1 LQRSFLHRAIYDAR
15 LIQTPPVYGVQK
27 GALSVSTAPFNALAA
42 SNSQHTYQILV
53 PSLNVFVDRKIVW
66 ESGVFLQSLVFPTL
80 PCDPKDGAYSPALPL
95 TPSSASYSAP
105 PCFGGS
111 ASIDVLLQAN
121 PETEMYRRTLPAN
134 SFPSSGAQPAF
145 PRTEGDYY
153 EIAQPGTNFN
163 LCPFPLQSLCNSMT
177 CSINDCSVTTN
188 GDTLQEQILLTN
200 TRDTQRIRT
209 TPSKFDQYAWTLDDY
224 QSQNGNMST
233 FNFQRPAVGET
244 PTGAWPITFY
254 NPNDG
259 TRLIDDV
266 NNVGAYLDPNSR
278 CPVYFMNGRPIVIP
292 GGILAG
298 IFIQGTPSSFS
309 AGTPDSLGT
318 GTATITI
325 ALNEQQQACLVPGS
339 HFTITTLTGSYA
351 AWNGYYTIENV
362 NHMATTSAI
371 SFKYGRVAFAYN
383 NSVQFVSR
391 ATVSASLPASVVIT
405 SDRLPSNDSALSFQP
420 VTCIS
425 KLLGQILPNGIQI
438 MPTPMNVPM
447 TLSFLY
453 NVAEPMV
460 MSPFIYQDALEFSNV
475 GLYGCTNIQFTMNI
489 QAPSPN
495 CQAIQQG
502 SWPTQIAPFS
512 VVRTNCDYP
521 SGGNVLRTTGCVGA
535 FTAVSLTPPAGIV
548 STTGAFQNPRMVVQF
563 LTPGPD
569 VSLPLISNVP
579 YMEFPRYTN
588 TYLVADP
595 RAASLNIQSQ
605 TITLS
610 SIPDFIM
617 VYVKSRTRCQ
627 LQNETYVPV
636 QRVAVTFD
644 NFSNLCSNMTQ
655 YELYTCSVA
664 AGLDMDYQ
672 TWRGYANA
680 SGLRLTNGSVNAA
693 VSGAASGR
701 SLRGDGFQTVIASF
715 SSGSVSVSLASGA
728 YTYVFTG
735 VQYNNP
741 YANAPAAGTTIFLNG
756 FGGSLSSLN
765 GTQIVSST
773 GAGTITFSCTT
784 PPVAIVGGAITGT
797 ATGTSPA
804 PVTGTISLPATL
816 AYGTSWSGG
825 TISVLTSVS
834 PGFQGNVC
842 PVSSG
847 SYNLGGSK
855 VPYELSSGTSN
866 LWPATT
872 GLYNVA
878 GQNKLVPRSTTQL
891 TGGPLMLRMGQDV
904 SLSPGLAPG
913 TLGNFSIQLNLTL
926 DNSQH
931 FFDAY
936 SSYQLTIIAVNSG
949 YFETV
954 RGQSAVR
961 KTILNMAD
969 VESASVATGV
979 TTSQLRRLVGG
990 ARGLTLSAMGP
1001 YMGSRTTSSDSNKR
1015 PRQYTGGSGL

>member
-1 LQRSFLHRAIYDAR
+1 M
-15 LIQTPPVYGVQK
+15 
-27 GALSVSTAPFNALAA
+27 STAPFNALAA

-66 ESGVFLQSLVFPTL
+66 ESGVFLQSAVWPTL
-80 PCDPKDGAYSPALPL
+80 PCDPRDGAYSSSTPYTPAAA
-95 TPSSASYSAP
+95 TFASP

-111 ASIDVLLQAN
+111 ASIDVLLQAS
-121 PETEMYRRTLPAN
+121 PESDQYRRTIPAN
-134 SFPSSGAQPAF
+134 SFPSSGVVPAF
-145 PRTEGDYY
+145 PTVQGDYY

-209 TPSKFDQYAWTLDDY
+209 TPSKFDQYAWTSDDAR
-224 QSQNGNMST
+224 SSNGNMST
-233 FNFQRPAVGET
+233 LNFQRPATGEI

-254 NPNDG
+254 NPGTG
-259 TRLIDDV
+259 TRLMDDP
-266 NNVGAYLDPNSR
+266 NNCGAYLDPNTNAA
-278 CPVYFMNGRPIVIP
+278 VYFINGRPIVVP
-292 GGILAG
+292 GGLL
-298 IFIQGTPSSFS
+298 QGAVSSCNG
-309 AGTPDSLGT
+309 ALTWVTDSGDLGT
-318 GTATITI
+318 GLAT
-325 ALNEQQQACLVPGS
+325 LNIPFNSGVAPSTLLEGS
-339 HFTITTLTGSYA
+339 MFTITGLTGSQA
-351 AWNGYYTIENV
+351 LWNGYYTVASGEYKTVSSALIYQITFKFGQV
-362 NHMATTSAI
+362 VFATGGST
-371 SFKYGRVAFAYN
+371 AFR
-383 NSVQFVSR
+383 SR
-391 ATVSASLPASVVIT
+391 AASGTVNQSFFVT
-405 SDRLPSNDSALSFQP
+405 SDRIPSGGANLSLTP
-420 VTCIS
+420 VNTIS
-425 KLLGQILPNGIQI
+425 KLLGQILPNGVQI
-438 MPTPMNVPM
+438 MPTPMNIPM
-447 TLSFLY
+447 TVSFLY
-453 NVAEPMV
+453 QVAEPII
-460 MSPFIYQDALEFSNV
+460 MSPFIYQDALEFNNV

-489 QAPSPN
+489 QSPSPN

-502 SWPTQIAPFS
+502 SWPTNVAPFS
-512 VVRTNCDYP
+512 AVRTNCDYP
-521 SGGNVLRTTGCVGA
+521 SGATVVRTTGCIGA
-535 FTAVSLTPPAGIV
+535 FSNVQLVAPNNTPT
-548 STTGAFQNPRMVVQF
+548 TTGAFLNPRCVVQF

-588 TYLVADP
+588 TYVISDP
-595 RAASLNIQSQ
+595 KSTQFNIQSQ

-617 VYVKSRTRCQ
+617 VYVKARTRCQ

-672 TWRGYANA
+672 TWRGFANA
-680 SGLRLTNGSVNAA
+680 SGQQLTNGSVANGTPSGITAVTGSINGASVAAGTGTNAWVVTLTVLPIQPTSLTVLGA
-693 VSGAASGR
+693 NLYVNITGCTLSGAA
-701 SLRGDGFQTVIASF
+701 
-715 SSGSVSVSLASGA
+715 ASG
-728 YTYVFTG
+728 G
-735 VQYNNP
+735 VIP
-741 YANAPAAGTTIFLNG
+741 
-756 FGGSLSSLN
+756 LN
-765 GTQIVSST
+765 GTFLLQSSSSATSYVINITSTAGFAAGAANAYGVVSLLYGT
-773 GAGTITFSCTT
+773 GAT
-784 PPVAIVGGAITGT
+784 GAIST
-797 ATGTSPA
+797 
-804 PVTGTISLPATL
+804 V
-816 AYGTSWSGG
+816 
-825 TISVLTSVS
+825 V
-834 PGFQGNVC
+834 

-847 SYNLGGSK
+847 SWNLGGSK
-855 VPYELSSGTSN
+855 VPYLLSTGTDQ
-866 LWPATT
+866 LWPAAS
-872 GLYNVA
+872 GSYNVA
-878 GQNKLVPRSTTQL
+878 GQNKFVPRATTQL

-913 TLGNFSIQLNLTL
+913 TLGNFSIQLNMTL

-936 SSYQLTIIAVNSG
+936 GSYQLTIIAVNSG

-990 ARGLTLSAMGP
+990 ARGHSLSAMGP
-1001 YMGSRTTSSDSNKR
+1001 YMHGRSHGMGSMEGGRKR
-1015 PRQYTGGSGL
+1015 HHMSGSGL

>member
-1 LQRSFLHRAIYDAR
+1 M
-15 LIQTPPVYGVQK
+15 
-27 GALSVSTAPFNALAA
+27 SVSTAPFNALAA

-66 ESGVFLQSLVFPTL
+66 ESGVFLQSAVWPTL
-80 PCDPKDGAYSPALPL
+80 PCDPRDGAYSSTTPYTPAASTFL
-95 TPSSASYSAP
+95 TPP
-105 PCFGGS
+105 GFGGS
-111 ASIDVLLQAN
+111 ASIDVLLQAS
-121 PETEMYRRTLPAN
+121 PESDLYRRTIPAN
-134 SFPSSGAQPAF
+134 AFPSNGSTPAF
-145 PRTEGDYY
+145 PQVQGDYY

-209 TPSKFDQYAWTLDDY
+209 TPSKFDQYAWTSDDAR
-224 QSQNGNMST
+224 SANGNMST
-233 FNFQRPAVGET
+233 LNYQRPSTGDI

-254 NPNDG
+254 NPVNG
-259 TRLIDDV
+259 SRLVDDV
-266 NNVGAYLDPNSR
+266 DNCGAYLDPNSN
-278 CPVYFMNGRPIVIP
+278 CAVYYINGRPIVVP
-292 GGILAG
+292 GGLL
-298 IFIQGTPSSFS
+298 QGSV
-309 AGTPDSLGT
+309 GTASVITWVADPGDRGT
-318 GTATITI
+318 GTATINIPFNSNQSAWTVQ
-325 ALNEQQQACLVPGS
+325 EGS
-339 HFTITTLTGSYA
+339 TFTITGLTGSA
-351 AWNGYYTIENV
+351 AIWNGYYIADSSVQQLVGGQVVTTI
-362 NHMATTSAI
+362 T
-371 SFKYGRVAFAYN
+371 FRFGRVVFASSGSIAFRTRSSSGAVN
-383 NSVQFVSR
+383 QSFF
-391 ATVSASLPASVVIT
+391 IT
-405 SDRLPSNDSALSFQP
+405 SDRLPSGAATLSSQP
-420 VTCIS
+420 VNCVS
-425 KLLGQILPNGIQI
+425 KLLGQVLPNGIQI

-453 NVAEPMV
+453 QVAEPIV
-460 MSPFIYQDALEFSNV
+460 MSPFIYQDALEFNNV

-489 QAPSPN
+489 QQPSPN

-502 SWPTQIAPFS
+502 SWPTNVAPFS

-521 SGGNVLRTTGCVGA
+521 SGATVIRTTGCVGA
-535 FTAVSLTPPAGIV
+535 FSNVSLTAPNNTPT
-548 STTGAFQNPRMVVQF
+548 TTGAFLNPRCVVQF

-588 TYLVADP
+588 TFLVSDP
-595 RAASLNIQSQ
+595 KSTQLNIQSQ

-617 VYVKSRTRCQ
+617 VYVKPRTRCQ

-644 NFSNLCSNMTQ
+644 NFSNLCSNMTP

-672 TWRGYANA
+672 TWRGFANA
-680 SGLRLTNGSVNAA
+680 SGQQLTNGAA
-693 VSGAASGR
+693 ANGI
-701 SLRGDGFQTVIASF
+701 T
-715 SSGSVSVSLASGA
+715 SGSNSVI
-728 YTYVFTG
+728 
-735 VQYNNP
+735 
-741 YANAPAAGTTIFLNG
+741 GTLNG
-756 FGGSLSSLN
+756 VTISG
-765 GTQIVSST
+765 ST
-773 GAGTITFSCTT
+773 GAWVFSFVVVPNQPIANASTAGNIIVLSNATIIGSFGQISFSGVYTLAAGSTT
-784 PPVAIVGGAITGT
+784 TSYVINSSISGIFAAGAQNAYGVVSSFAGT
-797 ATGTSPA
+797 A
-804 PVTGTISLPATL
+804 
-816 AYGTSWSGG
+816 SGSQS
-825 TISVLTSVS
+825 TYV
-834 PGFQGNVC
+834 

-847 SYNLGGSK
+847 SWNLGGSK

-866 LWPATT
+866 LWPAAS
-872 GLYNVA
+872 GAFNIA
-878 GQNKLVPRSTTQL
+878 GQNKFVPRATTQL

-913 TLGNFSIQLNLTL
+913 TLGNFSIQLNMTL

-990 ARGLTLSAMGP
+990 ARGSTLSNMGMHLYGRSHGNP
-1001 YMGSRTTSSDSNKR
+1001 GMEGGRKR
-1015 PRQYTGGSGL
+1015 MHMSGSGL

>member
-1 LQRSFLHRAIYDAR
+1 
-15 LIQTPPVYGVQK
+15 
-27 GALSVSTAPFNALAA
+27 VSTAPFNALAA

-66 ESGVFLQSLVFPTL
+66 ESGVFLQSAVWPTL
-80 PCDPKDGAYSPALPL
+80 PCDPRDGAYSSTAPYTPAA
-95 TPSSASYSAP
+95 TTFVSP

-111 ASIDVLLQAN
+111 ASIDVLLQAS
-121 PETEMYRRTLPAN
+121 PESDQYRRTLPAN
-134 SFPSSGAQPAF
+134 SFPSSGVVPAF
-145 PRTEGDYY
+145 PTAQGDYY

-209 TPSKFDQYAWTLDDY
+209 TPSKFDQYAWTSDDAR
-224 QSQNGNMST
+224 SSNGNMSAL
-233 FNFQRPAVGET
+233 NFQRPASGEI

-254 NPNDG
+254 NPVTG
-259 TRLIDDV
+259 TRLMDDP
-266 NNVGAYLDPNSR
+266 NNCGAYLDPNSNA
-278 CPVYFMNGRPIVIP
+278 PVYYFNGRPVVIP
-292 GGILAG
+292 GGLLQGAVSTATGGLTWVADAG
-298 IFIQGTPSSFS
+298 EI
-309 AGTPDSLGT
+309 GT
-318 GTATITI
+318 GTAT
-325 ALNEQQQACLVPGS
+325 LNIPFNNNVAPTTLLEGS
-339 HFTITTLTGSYA
+339 MFTITGLTGSNA
-351 AWNGYYTIENV
+351 LWNGYYYVASSTQTLVSSQQVCQI
-362 NHMATTSAI
+362 T
-371 SFKYGRVAFAYN
+371 FKYGRVVFAADGA
-383 NSVQFVSR
+383 VSFR
-391 ATVSASLPASVVIT
+391 SRSASGTVSASFFVTSERIPSGTGNFSNGPANT
-405 SDRLPSNDSALSFQP
+405 
-420 VTCIS
+420 IS
-425 KLLGQILPNGIQI
+425 RLLGQVLPSGIQI
-438 MPTPMNVPM
+438 MPTPMNAPM
-447 TLSFLY
+447 TVSFLY
-453 NVAEPMV
+453 QVAEPIV
-460 MSPFIYQDALEFSNV
+460 MSPFIYQDALEFNNV

-489 QAPSPN
+489 QSPSPN

-502 SWPTQIAPFS
+502 SWPTNVAPFS

-521 SGGNVLRTTGCVGA
+521 SGATIVRTTGCIGA
-535 FTAVSLTPPAGIV
+535 FSNVTLTPPNNTPT
-548 STTGAFQNPRMVVQF
+548 TTGAFLNPRCVVQF

-595 RAASLNIQSQ
+595 KSTQLQIQSQ

-617 VYVKSRTRCQ
+617 VYVKARTRCQ

-680 SGLRLTNGSVNAA
+680 SGQQLTNGAVASGVTSGLNTVYGSVTACTI
-693 VSGAASGR
+693 AASGNTITLSILPLQPQIPLVPVVNSFV
-701 SLRGDGFQTVIASF
+701 SLNGISLIGTSSGIYTLSGVYALQAGSTATSFIFTNPVPNITAGAYTPSGTVSLFGGSATGPQSTVLPI
-715 SSGSVSVSLASGA
+715 SSGS
-728 YTYVFTG
+728 
-735 VQYNNP
+735 
-741 YANAPAAGTTIFLNG
+741 
-756 FGGSLSSLN
+756 
-765 GTQIVSST
+765 
-773 GAGTITFSCTT
+773 
-784 PPVAIVGGAITGT
+784 
-797 ATGTSPA
+797 
-804 PVTGTISLPATL
+804 
-816 AYGTSWSGG
+816 W
-825 TISVLTSVS
+825 
-834 PGFQGNVC
+834 
-842 PVSSG
+842 
-847 SYNLGGSK
+847 NLGGSK
-855 VPYELSSGTSN
+855 VPYELSSGTAN
-866 LWPATT
+866 LWSAAS
-872 GLYNVA
+872 GSYNVA
-878 GQNKLVPRSTTQL
+878 GQNKFVPRATTQL

-913 TLGNFSIQLNLTL
+913 TLGNFSIQLNMTL

-990 ARGLTLSAMGP
+990 ARGSTLSNMGMHLYGRSHGNP
-1001 YMGSRTTSSDSNKR
+1001 GMEGGGRKR
-1015 PRQYTGGSGL
+1015 MHMSGSGL

>member
-1 LQRSFLHRAIYDAR
+1 M
-15 LIQTPPVYGVQK
+15 
-27 GALSVSTAPFNALAA
+27 
-42 SNSQHTYQILV
+42 
-53 PSLNVFVDRKIVW
+53 FVDRKIVW
-66 ESGVFLQSLVFPTL
+66 ESGVYLQAQVYPTL
-80 PCDPKDGAYSPALPL
+80 PVDPRDGAYSSTLPL
-95 TPSSASYSAP
+95 TPAGASYNTP

-111 ASIDVLLQAN
+111 ASIDLLLQAN
-121 PETEMYRRTLPAN
+121 PESEMYRRTLPAN
-134 SFPSSGAQPAF
+134 SFPSSGTQPAF
-145 PRTEGDYY
+145 PVVQGDYY
-153 EIAQPGTNFN
+153 EIAQPGVNFN

-224 QSQNGNMST
+224 QSSNGNMST
-233 FNFQRPAVGET
+233 LNVQRPALGEV
-244 PTGAWPITFY
+244 PTGAWPITFF
-254 NPNDG
+254 NPGDA
-259 TRLIDDV
+259 TRLADDP
-266 NNVGAYLDPNSR
+266 NNCGAYLDPISR
-278 CPVYFMNGRPIVIP
+278 CPVYYINGRPIVIP
-292 GGILAG
+292 GGLLAG
-298 IFIQGTPSSFS
+298 SLVVVTSPTLSVT
-309 AGTPDSLGT
+309 APDANGT
-318 GTATITI
+318 GVASLSF
-325 ALNEQQQACLVPGS
+325 AVNDQSAASLQPGS
-339 HFTITTLTGSYA
+339 QFTITGLTGTQA
-351 AWNGYYTIENV
+351 IWNGYYTILSQT
-362 NHMATTSAI
+362 ATASTVTI
-371 SFKYGRVAFAYN
+371 TFRYGRVAFASSN
-383 NSVQFVSR
+383 TISFITR
-391 ATVSASLPASVVIT
+391 GTTVLTASCFIQ
-405 SDRLPSNDSALSFQP
+405 SDRLPSSDSALAFQP
-420 VTCIS
+420 VNCVS
-425 KLLGQILPNGIQI
+425 KLLGQILPSGIQI
-438 MPTPMNVPM
+438 MPTPMNLPM
-447 TLSFLY
+447 TLSFMY

-460 MSPFIYQDALEFSNV
+460 MSPFIYQDALEFNNV

-489 QAPSPN
+489 QTPSPN
-495 CQAIQQG
+495 CQSIQQG
-502 SWPTQIAPFS
+502 AWPTAIAPFS

-521 SGGNVLRTTGCVGA
+521 SGANVLRTTGCVGA
-535 FTAVSLTPPAGIV
+535 FSNVTLTPPTGLV
-548 STTGAFQNPRMVVQF
+548 STTGAFYNPRMVVQF

-588 TYLVADP
+588 TYIVGDP
-595 RAASLNIQSQ
+595 KATSLNIQSQ

-680 SGLRLTNGSVNAA
+680 SGQRLTNGSVQAGTAGAQSGYSSNTTFSAQTAFAQIGQGAVTTVTLATSTYTYSITGVQNLNGYLNAIPG
-693 VSGAASGR
+693 SGTVYLSGFGGALASLNG
-701 SLRGDGFQTVIASF
+701 QQVITSF
-715 SSGSVSVSLASGA
+715 SSGTLVIATGA
-728 YTYVFTG
+728 APAVPTFTTGDTYTNGTTFTG
-735 VQYNNP
+735 GVISTLNAA
-741 YANAPAAGTTIFLNG
+741 ANGPW
-756 FGGSLSSLN
+756 
-765 GTQIVSST
+765 
-773 GAGTITFSCTT
+773 GA
-784 PPVAIVGGAITGT
+784 
-797 ATGTSPA
+797 
-804 PVTGTISLPATL
+804 
-816 AYGTSWSGG
+816 
-825 TISVLTSVS
+825 
-834 PGFQGNVC
+834 VC

-847 SYNLGGSK
+847 SWNLGGSK
-855 VPYELSSGTSN
+855 VPYELSTGTGN

-872 GLYNVA
+872 GLFNVA
-878 GQNKLVPRSTTQL
+878 GQNKLVPRPTTQL

-913 TLGNFSIQLNLTL
+913 TLGNFSIQLNITL

-936 SSYQLTIIAVNSG
+936 SSYQLTIVAVNSG

-990 ARGLTLSAMGP
+990 ARGHTLSGLGMHMYGRSH
-1001 YMGSRTTSSDSNKR
+1001 GSSGMEGGRKR
-1015 PRQYTGGSGL
+1015 MHMSGSGL